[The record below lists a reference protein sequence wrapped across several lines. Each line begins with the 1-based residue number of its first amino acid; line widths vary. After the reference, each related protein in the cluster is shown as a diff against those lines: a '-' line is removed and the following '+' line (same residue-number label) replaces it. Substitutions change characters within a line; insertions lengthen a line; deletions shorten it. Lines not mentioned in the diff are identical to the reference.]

1 MRAKLPAILFALAVA
16 LSACGGDSD
25 GPSSSNAVPKPNERA
40 VGGTKIVIGSF
51 GFAESEVLAQIYGM
65 ALTNEGANVTYRL
78 KLGSREVVAPALEKG
93 EIDLVPEYLGNYLG
107 FLDKAQTKGLTEPEA
122 LKALRTAAEAKGI
135 TVAEASEATDSDI
148 IAVTKDFATKN
159 GLKKISDL
167 AKLPG
172 PITLAGPSECEIR
185 QTCLLGL
192 RSVYGLNVTFIST
205 GDDAGGPITKKALTD
220 GTAQIGRLFSSDP
233 DTTGTGEFVILEDDR
248 SFQQPGN
255 IVPVLRTSKATP
267 AVLGVLNKVSKALT
281 TEKLADLNEKM
292 DKDKEDPAAV
302 AAAFVST
309 EGL

>member
-1 MRAKLPAILFALAVA
+1 MRAKLPAVLFALVVA

-25 GPSSSNAVPKPNERA
+25 GPTTANSVPTPDERA
-40 VGGTKIVIGSF
+40 AGGSKIVIGSF
-51 GFAESEVLAQIYGM
+51 GFAESEVLAQIYGA
-65 ALTNEGANVTYRL
+65 ALTNGGANVTYRL

-93 EIDLVPEYLGNYLG
+93 DIDLVPEYLGNYLG
-107 FLDKAQTKGLTEPEA
+107 FLDKAQTKGLTEPDA
-122 LKALRTAAEAKGI
+122 LKALETAAKAKGI
-135 TVAEASEATDSDI
+135 TVADASKATDSDV

-159 GLKKISDL
+159 GLKTISDL
-167 AKLPG
+167 GKLPG

-192 RSVYGLNVTFIST
+192 RSAYGLDITFTST
-205 GDDAGGPITKKALTD
+205 GADAGGPITKKALTD

-233 DTTGTGEFVILEDDR
+233 DTQKAGKFVILKDDR

-267 AVLGVLNKVSKALT
+267 AILEVLNKVSKALT

-309 EGL
+309 ENL